1 MQKNIGRNPLMESGS
16 KSETMETLVKAQTGV
31 IPAAALIHSKLDRD
45 EISLF
50 MARELE
56 YLRTVAE
63 SAQLSLLAALFDEL
77 RESLIDGAK
86 HQTKNSDKI
95 KKFGSA

>member
-1 MQKNIGRNPLMESGS
+1 MAMQKKINRNSLMESGS
-16 KSETMETLVKAQTGV
+16 KSNTLETLLKAQTGV

-50 MARELE
+50 MAHELE

-77 RESLIDGAK
+77 RESLLDGAK
-86 HQTKNSDKI
+86 YQTKNSEKI
-95 KKFGSA
+95 KQF